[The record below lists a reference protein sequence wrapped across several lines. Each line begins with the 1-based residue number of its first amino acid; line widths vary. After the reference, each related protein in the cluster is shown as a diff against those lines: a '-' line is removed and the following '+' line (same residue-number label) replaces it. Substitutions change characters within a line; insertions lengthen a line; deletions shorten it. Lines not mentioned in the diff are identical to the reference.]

1 MLWCF
6 QIFARKFF
14 HEFQNKKKRI
24 LKTIS
29 RGKYYIRFFIR
40 NFFKK
45 KGFAQVLPVN
55 GNIYFIIIIKFY

>member
-14 HEFQNKKKRI
+14 HDFQNKKKTYSETHFKRKI
-24 LKTIS
+24 LYKVFY
-29 RGKYYIRFFIR
+29 KKF
-40 NFFKK
+40 FFKK

-55 GNIYFIIIIKFY
+55 GNIYFIC